1 MNQEKISEKLALQ
14 VAQLTY
20 DKAALE
26 TLNEELQSRIEQLSS
41 TEQVQAER
49 IQDLEQEVV
58 ALKKQ
63 DLEVTQ

>member
-41 TEQVQAER
+41 TEQVQ
-49 IQDLEQEVV
+49 DLEQEVV